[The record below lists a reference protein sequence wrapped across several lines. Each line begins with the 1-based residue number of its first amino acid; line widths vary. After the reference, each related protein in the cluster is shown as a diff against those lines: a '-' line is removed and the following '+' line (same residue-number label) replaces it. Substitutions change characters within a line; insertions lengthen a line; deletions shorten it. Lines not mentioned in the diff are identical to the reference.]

1 MCLREACIFCKEKR
15 KEGFKDF
22 QVSVNA
28 SYRFLKQHKFI
39 DKLKN
44 VLEEVGLEPNGLKL
58 EITED
63 EVLDDAKR
71 IVELLKEIKDFRSN
85 DCFRRFW
92 SGIFIL

>member
-1 MCLREACIFCKEKR
+1 M
-15 KEGFKDF
+15 
-22 QVSVNA
+22 SVNA

-44 VLEEVGLEPNGLKL
+44 VLEEVGLEPDGLKL

-71 IVELLKEIKDFRSN
+71 IVELLKEIKALGVLIALDDFGVGYSSFSYIKILPIDTIKIDRS
-85 DCFRRFW
+85 
-92 SGIFIL
+92 LL